1 MHGMSFDQRAFRDT
15 LGCFATGVCIAS
27 AMGRDGL
34 PVGLTVNSF
43 TSVSLDPP
51 LVLFCLDNRSESLS
65 TFLEAP
71 GFALSILAADQK
83 ALSSTFARTP
93 PALRWDG
100 VPLVPGEGGAP
111 LIQGALAI
119 LDCTRYATHEGGDH
133 TILVGRV
140 IGFANRPGSPLLYYR
155 GDYAALDHGQG

>member
-1 MHGMSFDQRAFRDT
+1 MSFDHRAFRDT

-27 AMGRDGL
+27 ATGADGR

-65 TFLEAP
+65 AFLEAP
-71 GFALSILAADQK
+71 GFALSILSAEQQ
-83 ALSSTFARTP
+83 ALSNTFARAPHAT
-93 PALRWDG
+93 RWDG
-100 VPLVPGEGGAP
+100 VAAVTGQGGAP
-111 LIQGALAI
+111 LIQGALAV
-119 LDCTRYATHEGGDH
+119 LDCTRHAIHEGGDH

-140 IGFANRPGSPLLYYR
+140 RGFANQPGAPLLYYR
-155 GDYAALDHGQG
+155 GGYAALNDGRG

>member
-1 MHGMSFDQRAFRDT
+1 MSFDQRAFRDT

-27 AMGRDGL
+27 ATDADGK

-65 TFLEAP
+65 AFLEAP
-71 GFALSILAADQK
+71 GFALAILSAEQQT
-83 ALSSTFARTP
+83 LSNTFARAP
-93 PALRWDG
+93 HGIRWEG
-100 VPLVPGEGGAP
+100 VASAPGQGGAP
-111 LIQGALAI
+111 LIQGALGV
-119 LDCTRYATHEGGDH
+119 LDCTRHAIHEGGDH

-140 IGFANRPGSPLLYYR
+140 LGFASRPGVPLLYYR
-155 GDYAALDHGQG
+155 GSYASLSDGPD

>member
-1 MHGMSFDQRAFRDT
+1 MSFDQRAFRDT

-27 AMGRDGL
+27 ATGADGR

-65 TFLEAP
+65 AFLEAP
-71 GFALSILAADQK
+71 GFALSILSAEQQV
-83 ALSSTFARTP
+83 LSNTFARTP
-93 PALRWDG
+93 HALRWDG
-100 VPLVPGEGGAP
+100 VAAVMGQGGAP
-111 LIQGALAI
+111 LIQGALAV
-119 LDCTRYATHEGGDH
+119 LDCTRHAVHEGGDH

-140 IGFANRPGSPLLYYR
+140 LGFASQPGAPLLYYR
-155 GDYAALDHGQG
+155 GGYATLNDGRG

>member
-1 MHGMSFDQRAFRDT
+1 MSFDLRAFRDT

-27 AMGRDGL
+27 AMGKDDR

-65 TFLEAP
+65 SFLDAP
-71 GFALSILAADQK
+71 GFALSILSVDQQG
-83 ALSSTFARTP
+83 LSNSFARD
-93 PALRWDG
+93 PAATRWDG
-100 VPLVPGEGGAP
+100 LEVVAGKGGAP
-111 LIQGALAI
+111 LIPGALAV
-119 LDCTRYATHEGGDH
+119 LDCAHHAIHPGGDH

-140 IGFANRPGSPLLYYR
+140 LGYAHQPGEPLLYYR
-155 GDYAALDHGQG
+155 GGYAALANGQG

>member
-1 MHGMSFDQRAFRDT
+1 MSFDQRAFRDT

-27 AMGRDGL
+27 AMGRDGQ

-51 LVLFCLDNRSESLS
+51 LVLFCLDNRSESLAS
-65 TFLEAP
+65 FLETP
-71 GFALSILAADQK
+71 GFALSILAADQQQ
-83 ALSSTFARTP
+83 LSTNFARVP

-100 VPLVPGEGGAP
+100 VPMVLGDGGVP
-111 LIQGALAI
+111 LIQGALAV
-119 LDCTRYATHEGGDH
+119 LDCVRYAAYEGGDH

-140 IGFANRPGSPLLYYR
+140 IGFANQPGSPLLYYR
-155 GDYAALDHGQG
+155 GAYAALDHGQG

>member
-1 MHGMSFDQRAFRDT
+1 MSFDQRAFRDT

-27 AMGRDGL
+27 ATGPDGQ

-65 TFLEAP
+65 AFLDAP
-71 GFALSILAADQK
+71 GFALSILADDQRP
-83 ALSSTFARTP
+83 LSSTFARAP
-93 PALRWDG
+93 QAVRWDG
-100 VPLVPGEGGAP
+100 VPAVRGQGGAP
-111 LIQGALAI
+111 LIQGALAV
-119 LDCTRYATHEGGDH
+119 LDCARHAVHEGGDH

-140 IGFANRPGSPLLYYR
+140 LGFANRPGAPLLYYR
-155 GDYAALDHGQG
+155 GTYAALAS